1 MDSDWS
7 RYFRDQPSPP
17 GEYDTDPHLLCSELN
32 SNSAGPDDDSDPLCS
47 IWTYAGQAHAKSCNS
62 RSFAMDARIRLE
74 SLKSGCNSPVT
85 PRARDGKLFNYNS
98 QDDSWDSE
106 ESEEEEEEEESAL
119 DLVELLDM
127 EDDARDEENW

>member
-1 MDSDWS
+1 MESDWS
-7 RYFRDQPSPP
+7 RYFHDQPSPP
-17 GEYDTDPHLLCSELN
+17 LDYDMNHHHLLRNELN
-32 SNSAGPDDDSDPLCS
+32 SNSARPEDDSDPLCS
-47 IWTYAGQAHAKSCNS
+47 IWAYAEQAQAKSCNG
-62 RSFAMDARIRLE
+62 RSFAMDARIRLD

-106 ESEEEEEEEESAL
+106 ESEEEESAL

-127 EDDARDEENW
+127 EDDVRDEENW

>member
-17 GEYDTDPHLLCSELN
+17 GEYDTDPHLRCSELN

-47 IWTYAGQAHAKSCNS
+47 IWTYAGQAQAKSCNS

-85 PRARDGKLFNYNS
+85 PRARDGKLLNYNS